1 MTGRAMVGRAILLS
15 LSTLTLSACGAP
27 AYHAIGLQDASI
39 PATEVVVV
47 DDAYFKPL
55 KSKRRGAPQP
65 DAAMPVAI
73 QTPDVDLGFE
83 LKATDRTLAVALKR
97 WVESEGGTLRWE
109 SPIEVPI
116 TADSRVPGGLPDA
129 MSTVL
134 HAMTDAGY
142 PLTVAQVPGRKTWIV
157 LDSLRGEQK
166 KEIK

>member
-1 MTGRAMVGRAILLS
+1 MTRRAMVGRAVLLS

-27 AYHAIGLQDASI
+27 AYHTLGLQDASI
-39 PATEVVVV
+39 PATEVVMV

-55 KSKRRGAPQP
+55 KGKRRAAATLDVASGTDLQAQGNQP
-65 DAAMPVAI
+65 
-73 QTPDVDLGFE
+73 GFE

-97 WVESEGGTLRWE
+97 WVEAEGGTLRWE

-134 HAMTDAGY
+134 HAMTEAGY

-157 LDSLRGEQK
+157 LDAPRGEPK
-166 KEIK
+166 KESK